1 MAFKLVKQL
10 KTFRDNN
17 DLDSVYRILI
27 CNISESKKQNHV
39 WFVKNLR
46 NHEFLCHISNRPFFL
61 LCAALIYVN
70 TH

>member
-1 MAFKLVKQL
+1 MAFKLAKQL

-17 DLDSVYRILI
+17 DLDSVYRTLI

-46 NHEFLCHISNRPFFL
+46 NHEFLCHISK
-61 LCAALIYVN
+61 
-70 TH
+70 